1 MINDTT
7 ILKCTNSIFLL
18 NEDFYIHFFHPTSFP
33 VLLPINLRSYKS
45 QCKSWTCTGTFPRD
59 GRPRPLQAI
68 IRVINNPPEV
78 KTDFP
83 FAPFPP
89 SFCALHITEF
99 TRQSHGALLRRDFSS
114 AALPSLFTS
123 PDICSLRNPNFFL
136 CLLQTNLTCK
146 TLPFLCAG
154 GFCLLTEEL
163 PDSEHPTWCCES
175 TAAYQTWKT
184 TRKAKRKHHYC
195 NLNTFLYF
203 QMRFKHI
210 TRVFFRVCVFF

>member
-1 MINDTT
+1 M
-7 ILKCTNSIFLL
+7 
-18 NEDFYIHFFHPTSFP
+18 
-33 VLLPINLRSYKS
+33 
-45 QCKSWTCTGTFPRD
+45 
-59 GRPRPLQAI
+59 
-68 IRVINNPPEV
+68 

-83 FAPFPP
+83 FALFPP
-89 SFCALHITEF
+89 SFCAAFHRVHPSITRCVAAPWLF
-99 TRQSHGALLRRDFSS
+99 LCGAPVFVQVAGYLLF
-114 AALPSLFTS
+114 AKPK
-123 PDICSLRNPNFFL
+123 FFL

-163 PDSEHPTWCCES
+163 PDSEHPAWCCES
-175 TAAYQTWKT
+175 TAANQTWKT

-210 TRVFFRVCVFF
+210 ARVFFRVCVFFKVRNSQKKKSNKSCPIRLYLDTDLCSSSLRLFSITPR

>member
-1 MINDTT
+1 MDGHDHFRQSPVSLITRQKWR
-7 ILKCTNSIFLL
+7 LIFLSPRFHL
-18 NEDFYIHFFHPTSFP
+18 LSVLHF
-33 VLLPINLRSYKS
+33 
-45 QCKSWTCTGTFPRD
+45 
-59 GRPRPLQAI
+59 
-68 IRVINNPPEV
+68 
-78 KTDFP
+78 
-83 FAPFPP
+83 
-89 SFCALHITEF
+89 TEF

-163 PDSEHPTWCCES
+163 PDSEHPAWCCES

-195 NLNTFLYF
+195 NLNKFLYF

-210 TRVFFRVCVFF
+210 ARVFFRVCVFFKVHNSQKKNSNKSCPIRLYLDTDLCSSSLRLFSITPR